1 MLITH
6 LAAAESRCVKL
17 ERQLDHM
24 RRMLRNVKADRTSM
38 LKEQVS
44 PLFVSATGCDIE
56 ANTLHLKLHKN
67 TACMNVFEFNRLV

>member
-1 MLITH
+1 M
-6 LAAAESRCVKL
+6 KL

-44 PLFVSATGCDIE
+44 PVFLSATGCDIE

-67 TACMNVFEFNRLV
+67 TACMNVFEFSPLV